1 MNPARHLH
9 HHARFYL
16 TGLLGVLVWLITP
29 NLNSA
34 MRLTLGGD
42 VFFATYL
49 LVTGIQIARSTT
61 TSMRRR
67 AAYEDEGIVVIFL
80 MAVAAV
86 AVSELAIFDL
96 IHNEELP
103 VRLRLVLAVVTVL
116 LAWLTMHTI
125 AAVHYAH
132 LYYAPSRDPH
142 DEDGDAGGL
151 VFPGTPVPDFS
162 DFLYYAFVVGMT
174 AQVSDVQVN
183 ARRMRRATLGHSV
196 LSFLFNTVLLALA
209 VNVAAS
215 QA

>member
-1 MNPARHLH
+1 VNPGRHLR

-16 TGLLGVLVWLITP
+16 TGLLGVLVWFIVP
-29 NLNSA
+29 DLNPA
-34 MRLTLGGD
+34 IRLTLAGD

-49 LVTGIQIARSTT
+49 LATGIQIARATT
-61 TSMRRR
+61 DSMRRR
-67 AAYEDEGIVVIFL
+67 AAYEDEGVLVIFL

-86 AVSELAIFDL
+86 VVSELAIFDL
-96 IHNEELP
+96 IHNEDLP
-103 VRLRLVLAVVTVL
+103 VRLRLILAVVTVL

-132 LYYAPSRDPH
+132 IYYAPASDPH

-162 DFLYYAFVVGMT
+162 DFLYYAFVIGMT
-174 AQVSDVQVN
+174 AQVSDVQVSN
-183 ARRMRRATLGHSV
+183 RRMRRITLGHGV

>member
-1 MNPARHLH
+1 MNPGPHLR

-16 TGLLGVLVWLITP
+16 TGLLGLAVWVYGDELP
-29 NLNSA
+29 PAL
-34 MRLTLGGD
+34 RLTLAGD
-42 VFFATYL
+42 TFFASYL
-49 LVTGIQIARSTT
+49 LAAGVQLSRATPS
-61 TSMRRR
+61 SMRRR
-67 AAYEDEGIVVIFL
+67 ASYEDEGMTVIFL
-80 MAVAAV
+80 MTVAAV

-96 IHNEELP
+96 IHNTELG
-103 VRLRLVLAVVTVL
+103 VRLRLGLAVITVL

-132 LYYAPSRDPH
+132 IYYAPARDPH

-151 VFPGTPVPDFS
+151 LFPGTPVPDFS

-183 ARRMRRATLGHSV
+183 SRRMRRVTLGHSV

>member
-1 MNPARHLH
+1 MSPGRHLR

-16 TGLLGVLVWLITP
+16 TGLLGVLVWVVTP
-29 NLNSA
+29 ALNPA
-34 MRLTLGGD
+34 VRLTVAGD
-42 VFFATYL
+42 VFFASYL
-49 LVTGIQIARSTT
+49 LTTGIQIAQSTT
-61 TSMRRR
+61 SSMRKR
-67 AAYEDEGIVVIFL
+67 AFYEDEGMLVIFL
-80 MAVAAV
+80 MTVAAI

-96 IHNEELP
+96 IHNEGLP
-103 VRLRLVLAVVTVL
+103 VRLRLGLAVLTVL

-132 LYYAPSRDPH
+132 VYYARANDPH

-151 VFPGTPVPDFS
+151 MFPGTPVPDFS

-183 ARRMRRATLGHSV
+183 SRRMRRITLCHGV

>member
-1 MNPARHLH
+1 MNPGPHLR

-16 TGLLGVLVWLITP
+16 TALLGVLVWFAVPDLDPAIR
-29 NLNSA
+29 S
-34 MRLTLGGD
+34 TLAGD
-42 VFFATYL
+42 AFFATYL
-49 LVTGIQIARSTT
+49 LVTGIQIARATT
-61 TSMRRR
+61 ASMRRR
-67 AAYEDEGIVVIFL
+67 ASYEDEGVLVIFL

-86 AVSELAIFDL
+86 VVSELAIFDL
-96 IHNEELP
+96 IHNEGLP
-103 VRLRLVLAVVTVL
+103 VRLRLGLAVVTVL

-132 LYYAPSRDPH
+132 IYYARASDPH

-151 VFPGTPVPDFS
+151 MFPGTPVPDFS

-174 AQVSDVQVN
+174 AQVSDVQVSN
-183 ARRMRRATLGHSV
+183 RRMRRITLAHGV